1 MATRRLQAVQAPL
14 TKAARQAAI
23 VELLESRAIASQ
35 TELGKLLFDKGVQV
49 TQATLSRDLDELGA
63 YETRTPQGTAY
74 AVPPEGMPRPAAPE
88 DVDNG
93 TAVFAAGENGQG
105 YGKPLDIEIPQYA
118 YFRQEDKYVIVLQA
132 ENYDGQSIIGAET
145 FDGEKVVGLIE
156 EFDLLGVEAR

>member
-1 MATRRLQAVQAPL
+1 MAKASELKTVRALAIAL
-14 TKAARQAAI
+14 SAALLFSGAARWP
-23 VELLESRAIASQ
+23 EL
-35 TELGKLLFDKGVQV
+35 
-49 TQATLSRDLDELGA
+49 
-63 YETRTPQGTAY
+63 
-74 AVPPEGMPRPAAPE
+74 PRSGFLTGRGAAPE

-145 FDGEKVVGLIE
+145 FDGEKVVGLID
-156 EFDLLGVEAR
+156 EFDLLGVKAR